1 MGILNKNSQ
10 TGDICLIKYI
20 WYILLTLF
28 ILSLPL
34 PTQAEIMY
42 NLDSL
47 TISEIKDRV
56 HFKVFT
62 PRNVPED
69 WTLEIKTYPF
79 GEEDFISKIRLH
91 YMDSN
96 DTYMIIGIE
105 ERRAATIKMEKLKPS
120 AEKLDISGNVGY
132 FQPWVNSGEKV
143 GKGKII
149 TGGILSWRQEGT
161 LIKMDSSILKK
172 EEMLEIARSMR

>member
-1 MGILNKNSQ
+1 MTL
-10 TGDICLIKYI
+10 
-20 WYILLTLF
+20 ILL
-28 ILSLPL
+28 SLAL
-34 PTQAEIMY
+34 PTQAEIKF
-42 NLDSL
+42 NHDSL

-62 PRNVPED
+62 PQNIPED

-79 GEEDFISKIRLH
+79 DGEDFISKIRLH

-105 ERRAATIKMEKLKPS
+105 ERRAATIRIEKLKPS
-120 AEKLDISGNVGY
+120 AEKYDINGTVGY
-132 FQPWVNSGEKV
+132 FQPWANSGEKV

-149 TGGILSWRQEGT
+149 TGGILSWRQDGT
-161 LIKMDSSILKK
+161 LIKIDSSVLTK
-172 EEMLEIARSMR
+172 EEMLEIARTMK